1 MKKIIVWAIALV
13 LWVSLGSYIYIY
25 KWATLSS
32 VEANPDY
39 ICKKSVTD
47 QPCVVN
53 TCEEWKTDWTRVCN
67 WTRAT
72 EVSYYLIRTNCEAW
86 YTKVSKGWNVWWNSW
101 RQWADY
107 VSNSESCTVVEVDTV
122 PPLGDISE

>member
-1 MKKIIVWAIALV
+1 MKKVVVALSSLV
-13 LWVSLGSYIYIY
+13 LGVWIGYYLYVFNWASL
-25 KWATLSS
+25 TS

-47 QPCVVN
+47 MPCMVT
-53 TCEEWKTDWTRVCN
+53 TCESWKTDWTRACN
-67 WTRAT
+67 WLRAT
-72 EVSYYLIRTNCEAW
+72 EVAYYLIRTDCEPW
-86 YTKVSKGWNVWWNSW
+86 YTKVSAGWNVWWNSW

-107 VSNSESCTVVEVDTV
+107 ISWTQSCTVVEVDNV